1 MPNIFSIGNK
11 TVDDVQIGGKT
22 VKSIYDST
30 HSVLLWE
37 KSSAEPDYFYLED
50 RSGAANSISMVSV
63 YAGTMEE
70 WLALEYSTDKQT
82 WTSWD
87 FTQDIP
93 LAANGKVY
101 FRGDNLKFSVSSGN
115 YHSFASTGDVH
126 AGGSVRSLFDK
137 TVPASVNS
145 QQAMFGWMFN
155 GMSTL
160 VSVDRYLFSGINYGS
175 AGSWRDTTNLFYDT
189 FGGTS
194 ITTPPDLSE
203 VHYVSTAT
211 FRETF
216 NLCRQLTSAAPMD
229 VTEINPSATNSFRSA
244 YFNCS
249 AMTDAS
255 PMGISFTTA
264 YQYTFYQTFMGDGAL
279 VTPPD
284 LSSVTVLGNQSM
296 YRTFYACHSLTSL
309 RVGFTQWG
317 SGTST
322 DTNYRSNYQWTY
334 NVRTSGVFTC
344 PTTLPQ
350 TRNSA
355 DGTTSADYIPYNWTI
370 TGPDGKLPAP
380 EITVEN
386 GTVTIT
392 DTGGNPSVT
401 IYYTTDGR
409 DPRTYGTA
417 YTQPFSMPATPSVKA
432 VAVYGGSGSV
442 TDSDVTVYY
451 NPSTVRGY
459 KLVDT
464 NSIFSS
470 GNQDNLH
477 YMLVG
482 VDNGSYFLMHNNNWS
497 NVSGTNAY
505 YDNGQA
511 VNVLSYTDGN
521 GNTVKY
527 IPEGAVT
534 VSNHEFV
541 CTRVTQPGYT
551 NHVYLHAYGY
561 LGYNGDEGGWV
572 CSELKT
578 NVSSE
583 SVAQG
588 AGMWYHGSDGSGS
601 NRKYSLKLRS
611 VGFLEYGVAKSD
623 HYNVG
628 KIFYANDTPNAT
640 PLGTVVVFKATAETI
655 G

>member
-1 MPNIFSIGNK
+1 MPNIFNIGGK
-11 TVDDVQIGGKT
+11 TVADIQTGGKT

-37 KSSAEPDYFYLED
+37 KSSAEPDYFYFED
-50 RSGAANSISMVSV
+50 RSGSANTLTCTKTGD
-63 YAGTMEE
+63 AEE
-70 WLALEYSTDKQT
+70 WFVLEYSTDKST

-87 FTQDIP
+87 LSQSLAIP
-93 LAANGKVY
+93 ANGKVY
-101 FRGDNLKFSVSSGN
+101 LRGSNTYGFGKDNSN
-115 YHSFASTGDVH
+115 YHTFTCSDEYAV
-126 AGGSVRSLFDK
+126 GGELWSVMNSGVS
-137 TVPASVNS
+137 TVPAR
-145 QQAMFGWMFN
+145 FGSRTFNGSTTLVDASDLVFPSLPVETVAFTWMFQN
-155 GMSTL
+155 CSALEGVPENIDIQGFVAGGTGHFTQVFQNCPVGNFPKFRNLTTL
-160 VSVDRYLFSGINYGS
+160 DRNCMYRIVQSS
-175 AGSWRDTTNLFYDT
+175 AGSPNTNLTEVDL
-189 FGGTS
+189 S
-194 ITTPPDLSE
+194 NITTLYSQGLYQAFTSNTALEVVKIGISAWPDLVDSSASD
-203 VHYVSTAT
+203 YNAT
-211 FRETF
+211 
-216 NLCRQLTSAAPMD
+216 
-229 VTEINPSATNSFRSA
+229 
-244 YFNCS
+244 
-249 AMTDAS
+249 
-255 PMGISFTTA
+255 
-264 YQYTFYQTFMGDGAL
+264 
-279 VTPPD
+279 
-284 LSSVTVLGNQSM
+284 
-296 YRTFYACHSLTSL
+296 
-309 RVGFTQWG
+309 
-317 SGTST
+317 
-322 DTNYRSNYQWTY
+322 YQWLN
-334 NVRTSGVFTC
+334 NVHSTGVFC
-344 PTTLPQ
+344 KNSSLPII
-350 TRNSA
+350 RDVSHIPANWSIA
-355 DGTTSADYIPYNWTI
+355 DLN
-370 TGPDGKLPAP
+370 GKLYAP
-380 EITVEN
+380 VITVDN
-386 GTVTIT
+386 GTVTIAH
-392 DTGGNPSVT
+392 GGDGVGCYP

-409 DPRTYGTA
+409 DPKTYGTL
-417 YTQPFSMPATPSVKA
+417 YEGPFAMPATPSIKA
-432 VAVYGGSGSV
+432 VEVYQGLEDI
-442 TDSDVTVYY
+442 TDSDVTVYS

-527 IPEGAVT
+527 IPESAVT

-541 CTRVTQPGYT
+541 CTRVTQSGYT

-561 LGYNGDEGGWV
+561 LGYNGDEGGWD

-601 NRKYSLKLRS
+601 SKKTSLKLRG

-628 KIFYANDTPNAT
+628 KIFYANDTPSAN